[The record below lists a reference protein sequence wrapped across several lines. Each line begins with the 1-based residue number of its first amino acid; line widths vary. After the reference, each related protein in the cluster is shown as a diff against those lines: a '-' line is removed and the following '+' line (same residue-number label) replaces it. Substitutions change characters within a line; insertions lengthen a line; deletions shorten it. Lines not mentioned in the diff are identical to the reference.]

1 MRALALGL
9 MFALVGA
16 IAWAERWEGGGAS
29 PTGSL
34 DRVTAELDAARR
46 ARTTIEERL
55 AAREGDLAT
64 RVRAL
69 YKLTRAGLDPLW
81 VDGQARADLVA
92 RRAAARRMV
101 MRDLEERLVLTREL
115 AAAAAAEERL
125 GAELTAVAPE
135 TAQAIGVKLI
145 RPVAGTTLER
155 AGRHLDAQVGLERVR
170 EGVLYG
176 SAVGA
181 PVIAPLAATVLHVG
195 PARGQGQVVVLERDG
210 GVLVVVA
217 GLAATTVTPGLRL
230 ERGALLGAAAGPVYL
245 QLRVGGRPVDPQ
257 RFMEQRTAPA
267 AAVSAPAPAPP
278 IAP

>member
-1 MRALALGL
+1 MTRLLAAAAMVALALGGTY
-9 MFALVGA
+9 AL
-16 IAWAERWEGGGAS
+16 AERWEAGGAS

-46 ARTTIEERL
+46 ARSAIEERL

-101 MRDLEERLVLTREL
+101 LRDLEERLVLTREL
-115 AAAAAAEERL
+115 AAATAAEERL

-135 TAQAIGVKLI
+135 TAQAIGVKLL
-145 RPVAGTTLER
+145 RPCAGPTLER

-170 EGVLYG
+170 EGTLYG
-176 SAVGA
+176 ATPGA
-181 PVIAPLAATVLHVG
+181 PVVAPIEGTVLHVG
-195 PARGQGQVVVLERDG
+195 PARGQGEVIVLEREG
-210 GVLVVVA
+210 GVLVVLA
-217 GLAATTVTPGLRL
+217 GLAAPTVTPGLRL
-230 ERGALLGAAAGPVYL
+230 ERGALLGVAAGPVYL

-267 AAVSAPAPAPP
+267 APAPAPAP
-278 IAP
+278 AP